1 VIRWV
6 KDHRDYEAEAR
17 QLLLMLMIAARD
29 RGIRREA
36 DKVLVE
42 APRWLKYHP
51 KDAVIISA
59 REQLRVTFPP
69 DS

>member
-1 VIRWV
+1 
-6 KDHRDYEAEAR
+6 
-17 QLLLMLMIAARD
+17 MLMIAARD

-42 APRWLKYHP
+42 ATRWLKYHP